1 VRLIYRHFPIDTIHP
16 RARPAA
22 VAAVCAEEQGRFWEF
37 HEMVFSNQRNLSD
50 ESLAGFADELGL
62 DRAAFDT
69 CLASDAAAAR
79 VADDL
84 DAGREVGTTGT
95 PAFYVN
101 GVLLS
106 GARPVEDFVEL
117 IEAELGRQAPGG

>member
-1 VRLIYRHFPIDTIHP
+1 M
-16 RARPAA
+16 A
-22 VAAVCAEEQGRFWEF
+22 G
-37 HEMVFSNQRNLSD
+37 LSG
-50 ESLAGFADELGL
+50 GFLG
-62 DRAAFDT
+62 
-69 CLASDAAAAR
+69 
-79 VADDL
+79 ADDL